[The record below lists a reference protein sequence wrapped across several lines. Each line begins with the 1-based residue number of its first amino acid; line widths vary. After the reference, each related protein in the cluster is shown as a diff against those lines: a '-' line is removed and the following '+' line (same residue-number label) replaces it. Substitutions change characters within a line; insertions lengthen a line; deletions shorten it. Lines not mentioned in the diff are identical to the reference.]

1 MKMTLLLILQIAFF
15 ALLLIYRF
23 SLAPRISKLISILQ
37 FLIDIEIK
45 NNLKIPSTE
54 NQFNFFLKYQK

>member
-23 SLAPRISKLISILQ
+23 SLAPRISELISILQ